1 MDAKKVYF
9 DSQKNDVSADGY
21 LDSSRVA
28 DGFIRIGI
36 ACGYVDTTEIFFRQE
51 NILAK
56 VTAAGQIDFFAGEN
70 LLASVSVPA
79 GSGGRGC
86 YEDIACKVAD
96 GKLLLQFP
104 EYNWVDHYP
113 DCDGPSDR
121 WSARITGYKAPVV
134 FDPETQTATIKE
146 V

>member
-1 MDAKKVYF
+1 MASLALAQDDRFIFGDVARTAVVSTYQEYMMAIPRYPGLIFGGESPILKSVNEGGVTMDAKKVYF

-21 LDSSRVA
+21 LDSSRIA

-36 ACGYVDTTEIFFRQE
+36 ACGYVDTTEIFFQQE

-86 YEDIACKVAD
+86 
-96 GKLLLQFP
+96 
-104 EYNWVDHYP
+104 
-113 DCDGPSDR
+113 
-121 WSARITGYKAPVV
+121 
-134 FDPETQTATIKE
+134 
-146 V
+146 

>member
-1 MDAKKVYF
+1 M
-9 DSQKNDVSADGY
+9 
-21 LDSSRVA
+21 L
-28 DGFIRIGI
+28 
-36 ACGYVDTTEIFFRQE
+36 CRQE

-56 VTAAGQIDFFAGEN
+56 VTAAGQIDFFSGEN

-79 GSGGRGC
+79 GSSGRGC
-86 YEDIACKVAD
+86 YQDIAFKVAE

-113 DCDGPSDR
+113 DCDGESDR
-121 WSARITGYKAPVV
+121 WSARITGYKPPVV
-134 FDPETQTATIKE
+134 FDLDTHTATVKE

>member
-1 MDAKKVYF
+1 MDAKKVFF
-9 DSQKNDVSADGY
+9 DSIKNDVYADGY
-21 LDSSRVA
+21 LDSRKLA

-51 NILAK
+51 NILVK

-70 LLASVSVPA
+70 LLASLSVPA

-86 YEDIACKVAD
+86 YQDIACKAED
-96 GKLLLQFP
+96 GKLLLRFP
-104 EYNWVDHYP
+104 EYTWVDHYP
-113 DCDGPSDR
+113 DCDGESDR
-121 WSARITGYKAPVV
+121 WSARITGYKPPVV
-134 FDPETQTATIKE
+134 FDLDTHTATVKE